1 MILDNIIN
9 NKESDIRELKRAL
22 VVKMDKSGMDRKEIK
37 KLLNVTNSFIS
48 RWCIHYKVNNE
59 DASSLLLNHQG
70 SSSYLTD
77 EEKKEIITYLNSQY
91 TITLVEFKNYIFST
105 YGVKYKSDQSYYDLL
120 KIGKLSWK
128 KTQKKTLGRMRS
140 K

>member
-48 RWCIHYKVNNE
+48 RWCIHYKANDG